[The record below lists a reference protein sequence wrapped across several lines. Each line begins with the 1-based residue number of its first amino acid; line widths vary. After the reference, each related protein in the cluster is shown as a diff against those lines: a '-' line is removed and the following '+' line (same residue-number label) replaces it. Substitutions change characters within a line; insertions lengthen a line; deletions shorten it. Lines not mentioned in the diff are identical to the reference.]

1 MKLCPE
7 CLSPLDHVQH
17 KVFECWRCP
26 EDHGTLYPKG
36 ELEKVVAAVAGLGEV
51 DMNIWSDHD
60 RYSVIQ
66 SPLINPETHTPLLEV
81 RDKQFMN
88 IIIYGDP
95 VTQDLWVHS
104 GEEEKL
110 LEHIERAQEADSVG
124 TYLKIAAG
132 EAAKI
137 FDDDEN
143 SIEAAGHLVTALKL
157 LGDRLLRAFPT
168 FSI

>member
-7 CLSPLDHVQH
+7 CLTPLKHIKH
-17 KVFECWRCP
+17 KIFECWRCT

-36 ELEKVVAAVAGLGEV
+36 ELEKIVAAMAGLGELN
-51 DMNIWSDHD
+51 MPLWSDHD

-66 SPLINPETHTPLLEV
+66 SPLINPETHTPLLEI
-81 RDKQFMN
+81 RDKNFMN

-95 VTQDLWVHS
+95 VTHDLWVHT

-110 LEHIERAQEADSVG
+110 LEHIERARDVDSVG
-124 TYLKIAAG
+124 SYLKLAAV

-137 FDDDEN
+137 FDDDEDG
-143 SIEAAGHLVTALKL
+143 IEAAGHLVAALKL